1 MWLFLLLEHFDIQE
15 KPDMHAEPQTRI
27 DKKAIKAWTVNA
39 LLYGLFWFVP
49 VGFYA
54 AIAIDFNA
62 DNELPWYNGIDWG
75 LFIGLFLIALFLY
88 LSIALLFPRL
98 RWQRWK
104 YDISEKEIDM
114 LRGIIIKKRTLV
126 PINRVQH
133 VDTRQGPVYRKFGLS
148 SVTIS
153 TAATTHEIPAL
164 DDETADE
171 VRDTI
176 SRLVQKVKGDV

>member
-1 MWLFLLLEHFDIQE
+1 MNQE
-15 KPDMHAEPQTRI
+15 PSTRI
-27 DKKAIKAWTVNA
+27 HKNAIKAWTVNA
-39 LLYGLFWFVP
+39 ILFGLFWYIP
-49 VGFYA
+49 PAFYA
-54 AIAIDFNA
+54 GIAISQ
-62 DNELPWYNGIDWG
+62 NEIMDKAWYSGVDWLLFAI
-75 LFIGLFLIALFLY
+75 LFITSLTFY
-88 LSIALLFPRL
+88 LLTGVLLPKI

-104 YDISEKEIDM
+104 YDVSEKEVDM

-171 VRDTI
+171 LRNTI
-176 SRLVQKVKGDV
+176 STLVRKVKDDV

>member
-1 MWLFLLLEHFDIQE
+1 MNLEPE
-15 KPDMHAEPQTRI
+15 TRI
-27 DKKAIKAWTVNA
+27 HRNAIKAWSVNA
-39 LLYGLFWFVP
+39 LIFGLLWFLP
-49 VGFYA
+49 LIIYVGITFG
-54 AIAIDFNA
+54 
-62 DNELPWYNGIDWG
+62 ENGNSFDGILAEVNWLVISI
-75 LFIGLFLIALFLY
+75 LFIVSMTLY
-88 LSIALLFPRL
+88 LMTGILFPKI

-104 YDISEKEIDM
+104 YDVSEKEVDM

-164 DDETADE
+164 DDETANE
-171 VRDTI
+171 LRNTI
-176 SRLVQKVKGDV
+176 STLVRKVKGDV

>member
-1 MWLFLLLEHFDIQE
+1 MNQE
-15 KPDMHAEPQTRI
+15 PSTRI
-27 DKKAIKAWTVNA
+27 HKNAIKAWTVNA
-39 LLYGLFWFVP
+39 LLFGLLWFVP
-49 VGFYA
+49 VFFYA
-54 AIAIDFNA
+54 AIAISHNMGKETA
-62 DNELPWYNGIDWG
+62 WYNGIDWI
-75 LFIGLFLIALFLY
+75 LFSALFLIALILY
-88 LSIALLFPRL
+88 LAIALVLPKL

-104 YDISEKEIDM
+104 YDVSEKEIDM

-164 DDETADE
+164 DDETADDL
-171 VRDTI
+171 RNTI
-176 SRLVQKVKGDV
+176 SVLVRKVKGDV

>member
-1 MWLFLLLEHFDIQE
+1 MQT
-15 KPDMHAEPQTRI
+15 EPEQRI
-27 DKKAIKAWTVNA
+27 HKNAIKAWTVNA
-39 LLYGLFWFVP
+39 LILGLIWFIP
-49 VGFYA
+49 VGFYV
-54 AIAIDFNA
+54 IIKVGDTFGT
-62 DNELPWYNGIDWG
+62 EISWYQGIDWF
-75 LFIGLFLIALFLY
+75 LFSVMFLAALFLY
-88 LSIALLFPRL
+88 LFIGLLLPKL

-104 YDISEKEIDM
+104 YDVSEREIDL

-164 DDETADE
+164 DDETATE
-171 VRDTI
+171 LRNTI
-176 SRLVQKVKGDV
+176 STLVRKVKGDV

>member
-1 MWLFLLLEHFDIQE
+1 MRWGWSSEIPRRSFLFSSYSWKLPSNQYTWLF
-15 KPDMHAEPQTRI
+15 PS
-27 DKKAIKAWTVNA
+27 KAKIWV
-39 LLYGLFWFVP
+39 
-49 VGFYA
+49 
-54 AIAIDFNA
+54 AIRSRNQRSWEITTAQPA
-62 DNELPWYNGIDWG
+62 K
-75 LFIGLFLIALFLY
+75 
-88 LSIALLFPRL
+88 L
-98 RWQRWK
+98 RWKRWK

-114 LRGIIIKKRTLV
+114 LRGIFIKKRTLV

-164 DDETADE
+164 DDETADK

-176 SRLVQKVKGDV
+176 SNLVRKVKGDV

>member
-1 MWLFLLLEHFDIQE
+1 MNT
-15 KPDMHAEPQTRI
+15 EPTTRI
-27 DKKAIKAWTVNA
+27 HKNAIKAWTVNA
-39 LLYGLFWFVP
+39 LLYGLVWFVP
-49 VGFYA
+49 AGFFLL
-54 AIAIDFNA
+54 ISIGQNSHLPD
-62 DNELPWYNGIDWG
+62 PWYMGVDWVIFAALFIAG
-75 LFIGLFLIALFLY
+75 LFFY
-88 LSIALLFPRL
+88 LLIALLFPKL

-153 TAATTHEIPAL
+153 TAATTHEVPAL
-164 DDETADE
+164 DDETASE

-176 SRLVQKVKGDV
+176 STLVRKVKEDV